1 MKHAARVRQMAYEF
15 YVLQGLSLEGVS
27 LETGVPI
34 GTLKRWAAD
43 GRESPD
49 KKSWHQLRADVDKD
63 KATLTSRFYALAS
76 KSLEKAI
83 KSGNPQEV
91 FAAINTFNA
100 LRGRDPESEKL
111 EREKV
116 ELAREK
122 IRIER
127 KKLERGAS
135 EVAKTAR
142 EIAGRDLTREELR
155 KIREQVYGIYD
166 E

>member
-1 MKHAARVRQMAYEF
+1 MKHAPHVRAMAYEN
-15 YVLQGLSLEGVS
+15 YVLEGRALEWVS
-27 LETGVPI
+27 LNTGVPI

-49 KKSWHQLRADVDKD
+49 KKSWHQLRVEVDRD
-63 KATLTSRFYALAS
+63 KATVVSRLYALLGKRLDEAL
-76 KSLEKAI
+76 KSPD
-83 KSGNPQEV
+83 PQKTY
-91 FAAINTFNA
+91 AAIAAFKA
-100 LRGRDPESEKL
+100 LAGRDPDAEKL
-111 EREKV
+111 EKEKI

-122 IRIER
+122 IRVER